1 MDKRNVVD
9 TGPIVAVLFADD
21 QHHSWAR
28 ETWSLLESPSW
39 TCEPVLSEAQ
49 FIIRRLGGDP
59 RAVLKMVQKGVLRI
73 AFTVEGEV
81 ERLLEL
87 QRSYADVPMSL
98 ADACLVRMT
107 ELHDNV
113 RVITTDS
120 DFRLYRRNRRQVI
133 PLLTPDGI

>member
-1 MDKRNVVD
+1 M
-9 TGPIVAVLFADD
+9 ADD

-28 ETWSLLESPSW
+28 ETWALLESPGW

-59 RAVLKMVQKGVLRI
+59 LAVLKTVQKGVLRV
-73 AFTVEGEV
+73 ALAVEGEV

-87 QRSYADVPMSL
+87 QRSHADVPMSL

-107 ELHDNV
+107 ELHDNDPPSMPPGIV
-113 RVITTDS
+113 ECRDPTPMP
-120 DFRLYRRNRRQVI
+120 
-133 PLLTPDGI
+133 PLRPQCPLSKPAARSFSTR